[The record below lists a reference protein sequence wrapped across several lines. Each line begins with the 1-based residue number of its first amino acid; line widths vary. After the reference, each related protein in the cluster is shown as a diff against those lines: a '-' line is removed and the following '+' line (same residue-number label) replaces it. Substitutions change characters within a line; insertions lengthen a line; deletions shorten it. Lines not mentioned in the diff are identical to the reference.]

1 MIHRNEV
8 DIGVTSLFASG
19 QRKNAV
25 DFSRT
30 LQYAEYK

>member
-8 DIGVTSLFASG
+8 DIGVTSLFSSG

-30 LQYAEYK
+30 LQYAE